1 MGLLEQYTSKQKEL
15 KEQIE
20 AKTLK
25 LNYLPVYQEINY
37 RIFVL
42 KTIEGF
48 CKTAPITLDKK
59 ALTYHFQLV
68 SASIRSLIN
77 ERKFGLISSDEI
89 KSQRE
94 TACASLEKVIKDGL
108 NRFNQFEPKKP
119 EEYKA
124 KVFDLINPILTV
136 WVQFRNTYIN
146 V

>member
-59 ALTYHFQLV
+59 ALTFSFTMAQKLYDMGIRADFDKV
-68 SASIRSLIN
+68 GRSLKAQMKYADKTGA
-77 ERKFGLISSDEI
+77 KFVAVIGETEIETGEI
-89 KSQRE
+89 KLKSMADSTE
-94 TACASLEKVIKDGL
+94 TTVKLDAEAIAKVISK
-108 NRFNQFEPKKP
+108 
-119 EEYKA
+119 
-124 KVFDLINPILTV
+124 
-136 WVQFRNTYIN
+136 
-146 V
+146 

>member
-1 MGLLEQYTSKQKEL
+1 M
-15 KEQIE
+15 
-20 AKTLK
+20 
-25 LNYLPVYQEINY
+25 
-37 RIFVL
+37 
-42 KTIEGF
+42 
-48 CKTAPITLDKK
+48 DKK

-119 EEYKA
+119 DEYKA

>member
-1 MGLLEQYTSKQKEL
+1 MGLLEQYTNKQKEL

-25 LNYLPVYQEINY
+25 LNHLPVFQEINY

-48 CKTAPITLDKK
+48 CKTAP
-59 ALTYHFQLV
+59 LT
-68 SASIRSLIN
+68 N
-77 ERKFGLISSDEI
+77 ERKFGLMSSDEI

>member
-1 MGLLEQYTSKQKEL
+1 MGLLEQYSKKQKEI

-20 AKTLK
+20 AKTIK
-25 LNYLPVYQEINY
+25 LNHLPVYQEVNY

-42 KTIEGF
+42 KTVEGF
-48 CKTAPITLDKK
+48 CKTAPVTLDNK

-68 SASIRSLIN
+68 SASLRSLTN
-77 ERKFGLISSDEI
+77 ERKFGLMSTDEI

-124 KVFDLINPILTV
+124 KIMDLINPILTV
-136 WVQFRNTYIN
+136 WVQFRNTYIKI
-146 V
+146 